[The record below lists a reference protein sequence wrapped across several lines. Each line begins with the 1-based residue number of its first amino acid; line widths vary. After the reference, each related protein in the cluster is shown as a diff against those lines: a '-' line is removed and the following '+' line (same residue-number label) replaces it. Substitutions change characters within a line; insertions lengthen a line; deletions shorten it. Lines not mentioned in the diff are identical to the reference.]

1 MEIVRSPDRLQQ
13 VCLGYRP
20 TKVIGL
26 VPTMGYFHAGH
37 LSLMNWMREH
47 CDILVVS
54 LFVNPSQF
62 GPGEDLETYPRDA
75 ERDARLA
82 EEHGVDILFMPPAG
96 TMYAR
101 DHATWVEVPALARG
115 LCGASRPVHFR
126 GVATVVTKLF
136 NLVQPHV
143 AAFGEKDRQ
152 QLAIIR
158 RMVRD
163 LNMPVKIAGRP
174 IVREPDGLAMSSR
187 NAYLA
192 DDERKQAPALY
203 KGLQAAEQWIRQGE
217 VRASVLRERITT
229 WYAERLPAGRLD
241 YFEVVDPDSM
251 HPVSEISGPVVLAVA
266 LYLGKTRLID
276 NILVDLPHGA
286 ADS

>member
-1 MEIVRSPDRLQQ
+1 MEILTAPDELQQ
-13 VCLGYRP
+13 ACLAHKK
-20 TKVIGL
+20 TKIIGL
-26 VPTMGYFHAGH
+26 VPTMGFFHEGH
-37 LSLMNWMREH
+37 LSLMDWTRKH

-62 GPGEDLETYPRDA
+62 GPGEDLDTYPRDA
-75 ERDARLA
+75 ERDVRLA
-82 EEHGVDILFMPPAG
+82 EQHGVDILFTPPAG
-96 TMYAR
+96 SMYAA
-101 DHATWVEVPALARG
+101 DHATWVEVPDLARG

-163 LNMPVKIAGRP
+163 LNMPVRVVGRP

-192 DDERKQAPALY
+192 DKERRQAPALY
-203 KGLQAAEQWIRQGE
+203 RGLLDAEQWIKQG
-217 VRASVLRERITT
+217 VVQVSALRERITAF
-229 WYAERLPAGRLD
+229 YANHLPAGRLD

-251 HPVSEISGPVVLAVA
+251 SPVTEVRGPVVLAVA

-276 NILVDLPHGA
+276 NILVDPK
-286 ADS
+286 SQTISK

>member
-1 MEIVRSPDRLQQ
+1 MEIITAPDTLQQ
-13 VCLGYRP
+13 VCLAHKK
-20 TKVIGL
+20 TKIIGL
-26 VPTMGYFHAGH
+26 VPTMGFFHAGH
-37 LSLMNWMREH
+37 LSLMDWTRKH
-47 CDILVVS
+47 CDVLVVS

-82 EEHGVDILFMPPAG
+82 REHGVDILFTPPAE

-101 DHATWVEVPALARG
+101 DHATWVEVPALAKG

-152 QLAIIR
+152 QLAIIK

-163 LNMPVKIAGRP
+163 LNIPVRIAGLP
-174 IVREPDGLAMSSR
+174 IVREADGLAMSSR

-192 DDERKQAPALY
+192 HHERKQAPALY
-203 KGLQAAEQWIRQGE
+203 KGLLAAEQWIRQG
-217 VRASVLRERITT
+217 VITT
-229 WYAERLPAGRLD
+229 PALSQKITSFYGDHLPDGRLD

-251 HPVSEISGPVVLAVA
+251 SPVARINGPVVLAVA

-276 NILVDLPHGA
+276 NILVDPQERE
-286 ADS
+286 